1 MLVPSFGNQKL
12 LMDIDILTAIELA
25 AAAAVAAA
33 AAAAAAAALF
43 IRHVARTFSPQIDKT
58 PHPVI

>member
-33 AAAAAAAALF
+33 AAAAALF

>member
-33 AAAAAAAALF
+33 AAAAALF
-43 IRHVARTFSPQIDKT
+43 IRHGARTFSPQIDKT

>member
-25 AAAAVAAA
+25 AAAAAAV

>member
-33 AAAAAAAALF
+33 AAALF
-43 IRHVARTFSPQIDKT
+43 IRHGARTFSPQIDKT